1 VIPSDPKGFLNLPGL
16 LVHGVFVAE
25 GTEFLVIHPLR
36 VFPFVLGGAVIPLF
50 ANFTG
55 QGYYVSGH
63 WSSSF
68 NLN

>member
-1 VIPSDPKGFLNLPGL
+1 MKTTQKTGHQDDAGWFPSDPKGFLNLPGL

-36 VFPFVLGGAVIPLF
+36 VFPFILGGVVIPLL

-55 QGYYVSGH
+55 
-63 WSSSF
+63 
-68 NLN
+68 